1 MRYAFTSL
9 VGSVLLTMGPVALG
23 CSATPLPPRQLVAQ
37 AEAIYLVRADGY
49 QSEPASGVRGA
60 GGLIRFSVVKTL
72 KGPKVDDLRI
82 TGRLTSRP
90 DPNNVPIPYEFVR
103 PDGRKGDCV
112 ATAYMTG
119 QHYLVFLQMGTPYWA
134 PLSPVNEQVSGV
146 QDSWVL
152 WAQQELRR
160 R

>member
-9 VGSVLLTMGPVALG
+9 LGSVLLTMCTVAFG
-23 CSATPLPPRQLVAQ
+23 CSATPVAPQKLVAR
-37 AEAIYLVRADGY
+37 AEAIYLVQANGY
-49 QSEPASGVRGA
+49 QTEPASGVRGA
-60 GGLIRFSVVKTL
+60 GGLIRFSVVSTL
-72 KGPKVDDLRI
+72 KGPKADSLRI
-82 TGRLTSRP
+82 SGRLTSKP
-90 DPNNVPIPYEFVR
+90 DPNDVPIPYEFVR

-134 PLSPVNEQVSGV
+134 PLSAVNEQVSGV
-146 QDSWVL
+146 HDPWVL